1 MFDSLIKNSIAPLVL
16 RLCLAAVFIYH
27 GMDLVGKSWGTAW
40 NTELPVWQQV
50 LVAWGQLLGGLAM
63 LLGLLTRLAAIGLA
77 IIMAGAIAV
86 VHLPNGFSLVKDG
99 AYNGGYEYNVVIIGI
114 CVVLI
119 LTGGG
124 HLAADRWFR
133 LRPKLKQK

>member
-1 MFDSLIKNSIAPLVL
+1 MFDALIKNSIAPLIL

-27 GMDLVGKSWGTAW
+27 GMELVGKSWGTAW
-40 NTELPVWQQV
+40 NPDLPVWQQV

-77 IIMAGAIAV
+77 VIMAGAMLT
-86 VHLPNGFSLVKDG
+86 VHWKHGFSLVNPEG
-99 AYNGGYEYNVVIIGI
+99 MGYEYNVVLIGI
-114 CVVLI
+114 CLVLF

-124 HLAADRWFR
+124 HLAADPWIRM
-133 LRPKLKQK
+133 RPKIKQS